1 MLALH
6 NKGFKKL
13 NKKVL
18 WVPKLKST
26 IICEK
31 ICQKDEKYFQYLGHE
46 SLKGEGVTLKTVHN
60 YNEIPETPTL
70 QLSLS
75 MMQ

>member
-18 WVPKLKST
+18 RVSKLKSI

-31 ICQKDEKYFQYLGHE
+31 IHFSER
-46 SLKGEGVTLKTVHN
+46 
-60 YNEIPETPTL
+60 L
-70 QLSLS
+70 QVFLVPGS
-75 MMQ
+75 

>member
-1 MLALH
+1 MLVLH

-18 WVPKLKST
+18 WVPKLKSI

-31 ICQKDEKYFQYLGHE
+31 IH
-46 SLKGEGVTLKTVHN
+46 
-60 YNEIPETPTL
+60 
-70 QLSLS
+70 LSER
-75 MMQ
+75 